1 MAKNYH
7 TDNKS
12 FIVYKDWEEYITML
26 SDEESG
32 RLFKALFAFSKRAEE
47 YDFDGA
53 MQMVFIMMRNA
64 IDRDGHKWEETCAV
78 RSEAGKLG
86 GRPPKNKTE
95 KPKGFPKKAKKPDKD
110 KETDKDTDTE
120 KDKEKEK
127 DKDTD
132 TESEREKE
140 KEKEHCPAKQDI
152 LSLSKKQNNLST
164 AGAKHTDTANRYR
177 DSVQGHAPASLC

>member
-26 SDEESG
+26 SDEEAG

-64 IDRDGHKWEETCAV
+64 IERDGHKWEETCAV
-78 RSEAGKLG
+78 RSEIAK
-86 GRPPKNKTE
+86 RREANKRAQ
-95 KPKGFPKKAKKPDKD
+95 KAQLCTNSTDKD
-110 KETDKDTDTE
+110 TDKDTDTE
-120 KDKEKEK
+120 KDKDKDTDTEK

-140 KEKEHCPAKQDI
+140 KEKEHCPAKQETLP
-152 LSLSKKQNNLST
+152 LSVKQNNLST
-164 AGAKHTDTANRYR
+164 AGAKPTDTANQYR
-177 DSVQGHAPASLC
+177 DSVQGNLSLR

>member
-26 SDEESG
+26 SDEEAG

-78 RSEAGKLG
+78 RSEAGKKSAEV
-86 GRPPKNKTE
+86 RKAKANKTE
-95 KPKGFPKKAKKPDKD
+95 QVLTNDYSVEQSLTKSTDKDKDTDKD
-110 KETDKDTDTE
+110 KETDTDTE
-120 KDKEKEK
+120 KDKET
-127 DKDTD
+127 DTDTD

-140 KEKEHCPAKQDI
+140 KEKEHCPAKQDL
-152 LSLSKKQNNLST
+152 LSL
-164 AGAKHTDTANRYR
+164 R
-177 DSVQGHAPASLC
+177 